1 MHVISKMFSKIKN
14 IYESTKKKKEKEKE
28 KKRKEKRKGKRKK
41 RKEKMKQVTI
51 IAICLYIN
59 GQIMKYSFSFIVKYY
74 TNSPFNDRA
83 KWVKSCKWIIASKA
97 PTVSLYETK
106 DEIN

>member
-14 IYESTKKKKEKEKE
+14 NYESTKKKKKKRRKKKE
-28 KKRKEKRKGKRKK
+28 KKRK
-41 RKEKMKQVTI
+41 KMKQVTI

-83 KWVKSCKWIIASKA
+83 KIM
-97 PTVSLYETK
+97 
-106 DEIN
+106 

>member
-14 IYESTKKKKEKEKE
+14 IYESTKKKKKKTER
-28 KKRKEKRKGKRKK
+28 KKRKEKRKGKKK
-41 RKEKMKQVTI
+41 RKNMKQVTI

-74 TNSPFNDRA
+74 TNSPLNDRA
-83 KWVKSCKWIIASKA
+83 K
-97 PTVSLYETK
+97 
-106 DEIN
+106 